1 MFTIRGIK
9 NGLWK
14 NITTTTT
21 RLVQPPKP
29 QLFPLTTTTTT
40 TSLSRLGMTS
50 STLASRPLPLNVSRS
65 LKLLPLLPLL
75 APFQTCVRPR

>member
-1 MFTIRGIK
+1 MFTIRGI
-9 NGLWK
+9 
-14 NITTTTT
+14 
-21 RLVQPPKP
+21 
-29 QLFPLTTTTTT
+29 TT